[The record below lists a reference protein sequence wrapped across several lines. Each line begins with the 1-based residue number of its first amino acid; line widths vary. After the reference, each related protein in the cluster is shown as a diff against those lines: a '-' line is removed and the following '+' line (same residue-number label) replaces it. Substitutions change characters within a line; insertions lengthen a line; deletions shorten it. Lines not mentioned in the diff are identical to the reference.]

1 MRRTFQVFTR
11 KDQNKEDVRVLLKI
25 AVPKNM
31 TKSLKNS
38 SERAAFLVKLEAR
51 GDRISVPTFAFL
63 LALQANE
70 R

>member
-1 MRRTFQVFTR
+1 
-11 KDQNKEDVRVLLKI
+11 
-25 AVPKNM
+25 M

-38 SERAAFLVKLEAR
+38 GERAAFLVKLEAR
-51 GDRISVPTFAFL
+51 GDRISAPTFASP